1 MRRLKPLLSFLLAL
15 IVACAGVIG
24 LLLFLQSRD
33 DATLDRPPAVTQTQT
48 TP

>member
-1 MRRLKPLLSFLLAL
+1 MRRVLSFLLAL
-15 IVACAGVIG
+15 LVALAGVIG

-33 DATLDRPPAVTQTQT
+33 EATLDRTAPITQTQT